1 MTSLEIIL
9 SVTSV
14 LLLAITAWS
23 VWNLYK
29 LGITVLNVEDAVE
42 NALELVDDRIESM
55 QKILEVPL
63 FSDSPE
69 IKRIHSDMR
78 SCQNALINVA
88 NSLTINLSEQK
99 NEAVEPE

>member
-1 MTSLEIIL
+1 M
-9 SVTSV
+9 
-14 LLLAITAWS
+14 
-23 VWNLYK
+23 
-29 LGITVLNVEDAVE
+29 LNVEDAVE
-42 NALELVDDRIESM
+42 NALELVDERIDSM

-88 NSLTINLSEQK
+88 NSLTVNLSEQK

>member
-14 LLLAITAWS
+14 LLLTVTVWS

-88 NSLTINLSEQK
+88 NSLTVNLSEQK